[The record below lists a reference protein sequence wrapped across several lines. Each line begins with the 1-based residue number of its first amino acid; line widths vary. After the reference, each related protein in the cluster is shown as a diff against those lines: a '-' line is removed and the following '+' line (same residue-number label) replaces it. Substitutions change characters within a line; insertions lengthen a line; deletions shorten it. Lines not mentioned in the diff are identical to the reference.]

1 MKHSSTSA
9 VRPSCPRAIAES
21 DLFVLAT
28 PLYVDALPAL
38 ATHALELVALA
49 RNPAA
54 APARFAAIINCGF
67 PEPEQTRSAFRIAR
81 HFAARAGYAW
91 AGGLPLG
98 GGGAINPERPLDDQ
112 HGPAEHVKRAL
123 DLAAPAL
130 ARGEPIPADAIEAMM
145 ATPLPDPLYR
155 LMGDLGWRYQAYRNH
170 VSQRDLKARPLD

>member
-54 APARFAAIINCGF
+54 APARFA
-67 PEPEQTRSAFRIAR
+67 EQTRSAFRIAR

-91 AGGLPLG
+91 ADGLPLG
-98 GGGAINPERPLDDQ
+98 GGGAITPERPLDDQ

-130 ARGEPIPADAIEAMM
+130 ARGEPIPADAIEAMV